1 MRKLSDI
8 YEENVLQL
16 DTLLAVNEN
25 FDILKKVLK
34 IGKDELTFYFV
45 DGLVKDGV
53 MQKLMSG
60 FATKKG
66 LSDGCDGSAV
76 GFMESSVNYV
86 ETDVTRD
93 LDVMLSLVLSGVALM
108 LGSTF
113 GDEAILIDSRTY
125 PARETDEP
133 ESDKV
138 VRGPKDG
145 FVETLIFNT
154 ALIRRRIRSTSLRMN
169 HISIGEKSKTDIAL
183 IYMKGTAEERF
194 VSEILTKLRDVKTES
209 LTMGHQS
216 LTECLI
222 DKKWYNPFP
231 KVRTTER
238 PDAAC
243 AHLLE
248 GHVLIVVDNSPEVM
262 VLPTTIFDFMQ
273 ETGDFYFPPLTGTYI
288 RILRHVVFW
297 LTLFMVPLWLLLV
310 KNPDMIS
317 IGWSFLRLE
326 DTGELPLIVQLLLVE
341 FIIDVLRLASMN
353 TPNMLTNSLSV
364 VGGLILG
371 EFAVEAGW
379 LITEVILLMSFVA
392 IANFTQRSLELG
404 YAFKFMRMM
413 LLILVELFDIWGFA
427 AGIVLSATFLCT
439 NRTITPK
446 YSYLYPLIPFNGRAL
461 ASLFLRLPKKI
472 AESNK
477 K

>member
-1 MRKLSDI
+1 MRKLSLI

-34 IGKDELTFYFV
+34 VGKDELTLYFV
-45 DGLVKDGV
+45 DGFVKDTV
-53 MQKLMSG
+53 MQKLMMNFSS
-60 FATKKG
+60 KKS
-66 LSDGCDGSAV
+66 LSDGCDGTAK
-76 GFMESSVNYV
+76 GFMESAVPYV
-86 ETDVTRD
+86 ETDVTKD
-93 LDVMLSLVLSGVALM
+93 LDTMLSFVLSGATLM

-154 ALIRRRIRSTSLRMN
+154 ALIRRRIRSTSLRVN
-169 HISIGEKSKTDIAL
+169 YLSVGEKSKTDIAV
-183 IYMKGTAEERF
+183 IYMKGTADEKL
-194 VSEILTKLRDVKTES
+194 VSEILSRLKGIKTES

-222 DKKWYNPFP
+222 EKKWYNPFP

-243 AHLLE
+243 AQILE
-248 GHVLIVVDNSPEVM
+248 GHILVVVDNSPEVM

-273 ETGDFYFPPLTGTYI
+273 ETGDFYFPPMTGTYI
-288 RILRHVVFW
+288 RFLRHIVFW

-317 IGWSFLRLE
+317 LGWSFLKLE
-326 DTGELPLIVQLLLVE
+326 DTGELPLIVQLFLVE

-413 LLILVELFDIWGFA
+413 LLILVELFGVWGFA

-461 ASLFLRLPKKI
+461 ASLFMRFPKKY
-472 AESNK
+472 AESDK